1 MTNPNNPGDSGKS
14 GEPARPVAT
23 TPNRDLDGL
32 FERNLPMLIAFL
44 RARVGSALAARE
56 SIQDLCQSVCREVL
70 RDQAA
75 MTFPNDESF
84 RAFLFLQASRK
95 IVDRARYHRMAMR
108 DPDREVERLDDGEA
122 RDLLAG
128 CAEWLTPSRALAD
141 REELDRVEAAIRD
154 LPHNQSEA
162 VMLSRIGGVSYPEIA
177 RQLGTTVP
185 AVRSLTARGLAK
197 LAASLG
203 VPKP

>member
-1 MTNPNNPGDSGKS
+1 
-14 GEPARPVAT
+14 
-23 TPNRDLDGL
+23 
-32 FERNLPMLIAFL
+32 MLIAFL

-56 SIQDLCQSVCREVL
+56 SIHDLAQSVCREVL
-70 RDQAA
+70 RDQAEL
-75 MTFPNDESF
+75 TFRSDESF

-108 DPDREVERLDDGEA
+108 DPQREVERLDAGES

-128 CAEWLTPSRALAD
+128 CAELITPSRSFAA
-141 REELDRVEAAIRD
+141 REELDRVEAAIRE

-177 RQLGTTVP
+177 RQLGVTVP
-185 AVRSLTARGLAK
+185 AVRSLTARGLAR

>member
-1 MTNPNNPGDSGKS
+1 VTNPNNPGELGKP
-14 GEPARPVAT
+14 GEPTRQSTT

-44 RARVGSALAARE
+44 RARVGNALAARE

-75 MTFPNDESF
+75 LTFPNDESF

-95 IVDRARYHRMAMR
+95 VVDRARYHRMAMR

-141 REELDRVEAAIRD
+141 REGLARVEAAIRD